1 MSNLTK
7 LEFVALDISGK
18 NYLSWI
24 LDAEIHLDAMGLGDA
39 IKAGNKASTQERAKA
54 MIFLRHHLHEA
65 LKSEYLTIKDPPV
78 LWENL
83 KERYD
88 HQKTVILPRA
98 RDEWT
103 HLRLQDFKSVCDYN
117 SAMFRIVSLLKLCG
131 ENITDGDMLEKTFTT
146 FHASNIIL
154 QQQYREKGFKRYSD
168 LISCLLVAEQNN
180 KLLLKSHETRP
191 TGSSPFPEANAAN
204 FNGRN
209 RGRFPSRGRGR
220 GNGRGR
226 GRGRNNFSTREG
238 QIKKPAQEGKKP
250 QNVKG
255 SGDPCYRCGDKG
267 HWSRACHTPK
277 HLVELYQ
284 ASLKEK
290 ENTKEVNLVYQDNE
304 DPFNMPLVNTRLD
317 VEDYLN
323 PPNGDNEYSLA
334 GMDTQD

>member
-1 MSNLTK
+1 MANLTK
-7 LEFVALDISGK
+7 LEFVALDISGN

-24 LDAEIHLDAMGLGDA
+24 LDAKIHLDAMGLGDT
-39 IKAGNKASTQERAKA
+39 IKAGNKASIQDRAKA
-54 MIFLRHHLHEA
+54 MIFLRHHLHES
-65 LKSEYLTIKDPPV
+65 LKSEYLTVKDPLL
-78 LWENL
+78 LWKNL

-88 HQKTVILPRA
+88 HQKTIILPKA

-103 HLRLQDFKSVCDYN
+103 HLRLQDFKSVCEYN
-117 SAMFRIVSLLKLCG
+117 SSMFRIVSQLKLCG

-154 QQQYREKGFKRYSD
+154 QQQYREKGFKKYSE

-180 KLLLKSHETRP
+180 KLLLKNHESRP
-191 TGSSPFPEANAAN
+191 TGSRPFPEANAAA

-209 RGRFPSRGRGR
+209 RSRGP
-220 GNGRGR
+220 GRGR
-226 GRGRNNFSTREG
+226 GRGRGRG
-238 QIKKPAQEGKKP
+238 QNHSWNRNSQVKKPALERSNKP
-250 QNVKG
+250 QSVTLKG
-255 SGDPCYRCGDKG
+255 TGDPCFRCGVKG
-267 HWSRACHTPK
+267 HWSRTCRTPR

-304 DPFNMPLVNTRLD
+304 DPLNVPLVNTRLD

-334 GMDTQD
+334 SEDVQD